1 MAVTVEN
8 VTIWRKEVM
17 HKSGELARALEPL
30 AKAGA
35 DLKVIM
41 AYAEKDRGIIEVG
54 PISGAKLTAAATKA
68 GFAASTKPTLLV
80 EGDDRAGLGFDIA
93 KAIADQGVSISFD
106 VTQVIGK
113 KYSAVYGFQS
123 DDAARKA
130 ADAIKK
136 AAR

>member
-17 HKSGELARALEPL
+17 HKPGELARALEPL

-54 PISGAKLTAAATKA
+54 PISGKKQTDAAAEA
-68 GFAASTKPTLLV
+68 GFAASTKPTLLI
-80 EGDDRAGLGFDIA
+80 EGDDRPGLGFEIA
-93 KAIADQGVSISFD
+93 KAIADLGVSISFD
-106 VTQVIGK
+106 VTQVIAK
-113 KYSAVYGFQS
+113 KFCGVYGFQS
-123 DDAARKA
+123 EEFARKA
-130 ADAIKK
+130 AEAIKK
-136 AAR
+136 VAR

>member
-17 HKSGELARALEPL
+17 HKPGELARALEPL

-54 PISGAKLTAAATKA
+54 PISGKKLTDAAAEA
-68 GFAASTKPTLLV
+68 GFAASTKPTLLI
-80 EGDDRAGLGFDIA
+80 EGDDRPGLGFEIA
-93 KAIADQGVSISFD
+93 KAIADLGVSISFD
-106 VTQVIGK
+106 VTQVIAK
-113 KYSAVYGFQS
+113 KYSGVYGFQS
-123 DDAARKA
+123 EEFARKA
-130 ADAIKK
+130 AEAIKK
-136 AAR
+136 VAR

>member
-17 HKSGELARALEPL
+17 HKPGELARALEAL

-54 PISGAKLTAAATKA
+54 PISGKKVTDAATKA
-68 GFAASTKPTLLV
+68 GFAASTKPALLI
-80 EGDDRAGLGFDIA
+80 EGDDRPGLGFEIA
-93 KAIADQGVSISFD
+93 KAIADIGVSISFD

-113 KYSAVYGFQS
+113 KYSGVYGFQS
-123 DDAARKA
+123 EEFARKA
-130 ADAIKK
+130 AEAIKK

>member
-8 VTIWRKEVM
+8 VTIWRKEVP
-17 HKSGELARALEPL
+17 HKAGELARALEPL

-41 AYAEKDRGIIEVG
+41 AYAEKERGFIEVG
-54 PISGAKLTAAATKA
+54 PLAGKFADAATKA
-68 GFAASTKPTLLV
+68 GFAASTKPTLFI
-80 EGDDRAGLGFDIA
+80 EGDDRPGLGFEIA

-113 KYSAVYGFQS
+113 RYASVYGFQS
-123 DDAARKA
+123 ADAARKA

-136 AAR
+136 VAR